1 MKIKEY
7 QDMIKWLTRKPTDM
21 EIQVKKSVENNKNP
35 GTFQKIVKEDEK
47 AAKEKAIKEKAAK
60 ENKQMT
66 FPGME
71 PEKKKDVSDIFAKNL
86 VKNYNLYDAEPGGEM
101 VINNNG
107 QIMMESELKKQ
118 FEKEELEKE
127 ETKYLKSVYPKQA
140 SPEQVGQLA
149 ERLERNAQM
158 TGGKGP
164 FTKIADNLGK
174 KKAEIKKPFKP
185 GKTGYSE
192 FKIDPQLPI
201 TASFYK
207 PIDIDPD
214 PRAKMLEENFKK
226 LVRENEEEKLRNAN
240 SGIGALLGGGNNNE

>member
-7 QDMIKWLTRKPTDM
+7 QDMMKWLTRKPTDM

-35 GTFQKIVKEDEK
+35 GTFQKLVKEDEK
-47 AAKEKAIKEKAAK
+47 QAKQKSSK
-60 ENKQMT
+60 ENKQLS

-71 PEKKKDVSDIFAKNL
+71 PQKKKDVFDGLANNF
-86 VKNYNLYDAEPGGEM
+86 VKNYNLYDADPGGEM
-101 VINNNG
+101 VINNNC

-118 FEKEELEKE
+118 FEKEELKKE

-158 TGGKGP
+158 TGGNGP
-164 FTKIADNLGK
+164 FTKVK
-174 KKAEIKKPFKP
+174 KKPEIKKPFKP
-185 GKTGYSE
+185 GKTGYSD
-192 FKIDPQLPI
+192 FKINPELPLTTSI
-201 TASFYK
+201 YR

-214 PRAKMLEENFKK
+214 PRSKMLEENFKK
-226 LVRENEEEKLRNAN
+226 LVRENEEEKKRNAN
-240 SGIGALLGGGNNNE
+240 SGIGGLLGGGNNNE

>member
-7 QDMIKWLTRKPTDM
+7 QDMMKWLTRPEKPKSDM

-35 GTFQKIVKEDEK
+35 GTFQKLVKEDEK
-47 AAKEKAIKEKAAK
+47 QAKQKSSK
-60 ENKQMT
+60 ENKQLS

-71 PEKKKDVSDIFAKNL
+71 PQKKKDVFDGLANNF
-86 VKNYNLYDAEPGGEM
+86 VKNYNLYDADPGGEM

-118 FEKEELEKE
+118 FEKEELKKE

-158 TGGKGP
+158 TGGNGP
-164 FTKIADNLGK
+164 FTKVK
-174 KKAEIKKPFKP
+174 KKPEIKKPFKP
-185 GKTGYSE
+185 GKTSYSG
-192 FKIDPQLPI
+192 FKVDPQLLTP
-201 TASFYK
+201 SFYK
-207 PIDIDPD
+207 PVDIDPD
-214 PRAKMLEENFKK
+214 PRSKILEENFKK
-226 LVRENEEEKLRNAN
+226 LVRENEEEKERNAN
-240 SGIGALLGGGNNNE
+240 SGIGGLLGGGNNNE

>member
-7 QDMIKWLTRKPTDM
+7 QQMMKYLTRPEKPKSDM

-35 GTFQKIVKEDEK
+35 GTFQKLVKEDEK
-47 AAKEKAIKEKAAK
+47 VAKEKAVKEKAAK

-118 FEKEELEKE
+118 FEKEELKKE

-140 SPEQVGQLA
+140 SPEQVGKLA
-149 ERLERNAQM
+149 ERLERNAQI

-164 FTKIADNLGK
+164 FTKVK
-174 KKAEIKKPFKP
+174 KNPEIKKPFKP
-185 GKTGYSE
+185 GKISYSD
-192 FKIDPQLPI
+192 FKIDPQLLTP
-201 TASFYK
+201 SFYK
-207 PIDIDPD
+207 PADLEPD
-214 PRAKMLEENFKK
+214 PRSLELEARFKK
-226 LVRENEEEKLRNAN
+226 LVRESEEEKERNAN
-240 SGIGALLGGGNNNE
+240 SGIGGLLGGGNNNE

>member
-7 QDMIKWLTRKPTDM
+7 QDMMKWLTRKPTDM

-35 GTFQKIVKEDEK
+35 GTFQKLVKEDEK
-47 AAKEKAIKEKAAK
+47 QAKQKSSK
-60 ENKQMT
+60 ENKQLS

-71 PEKKKDVSDIFAKNL
+71 PQKKKDVFDGLANNF

-118 FEKEELEKE
+118 IEKE

-158 TGGKGP
+158 TGGNGP
-164 FTKIADNLGK
+164 FTKVK
-174 KKAEIKKPFKP
+174 KKPEIKKPFKP
-185 GKTGYSE
+185 GKTSYSG
-192 FKIDPQLPI
+192 FKVDPQLLTP
-201 TASFYK
+201 SFYK
-207 PIDIDPD
+207 PVDIDPD
-214 PRAKMLEENFKK
+214 PRSKILEENFKK
-226 LVRENEEEKLRNAN
+226 LVRENEEEKERNAN
-240 SGIGALLGGGNNNE
+240 SGIGGLLGGGNNNE

>member
-7 QDMIKWLTRKPTDM
+7 QQMMKYLTRPGKPNDM

-35 GTFQKIVKEDEK
+35 GSFQRLVKEDEK
-47 AAKEKAIKEKAAK
+47 AAKEKAAK

-66 FPGME
+66 LPGME
-71 PEKKKDVSDIFAKNL
+71 PKKKKDVSDTFAKNL

-118 FEKEELEKE
+118 FEKEELKKE

-140 SPEQVGQLA
+140 SPEMVGKLA

-158 TGGKGP
+158 SGGQGP
-164 FTKIADNLGK
+164 FTKVK
-174 KKAEIKKPFKP
+174 KKPEIKKPFKP
-185 GKTGYSE
+185 GKTSYSE
-192 FKIDPQLPI
+192 FKIDPTP
-201 TASFYK
+201 FYK
-207 PIDIDPD
+207 PEYIEPD
-214 PRAKMLEENFKK
+214 PRALELEARFKK
-226 LVRENEEEKLRNAN
+226 LVRESEEEKERNAN
-240 SGIGALLGGGNNNE
+240 SGIGGLLGGGNNNE